1 MGVLCGWII
10 FFQILWVDR
19 SVDVD
24 GVVVEGAVA
33 VDVDVDVDVVV
44 DVEDGS
50 FGGRGKNS
58 G

>member
-24 GVVVEGAVA
+24 VVEGVVAVAVA
-33 VDVDVDVDVVV
+33 VDV

>member
-24 GVVVEGAVA
+24 VVVVEGAVA
-33 VDVDVDVDVVV
+33 VDVDVDV
-44 DVEDGS
+44 EDGS
-50 FGGRGKNS
+50 FGGRGRNS

>member
-24 GVVVEGAVA
+24 VVVVEGAVA
-33 VDVDVDVDVVV
+33 VDVDV

>member
-24 GVVVEGAVA
+24 VVVVEGAVA
-33 VDVDVDVDVVV
+33 VDVDVDVDV

>member
-24 GVVVEGAVA
+24 VVVVEGAVA
-33 VDVDVDVDVVV
+33 VDVDVDVDV
-44 DVEDGS
+44 EDGS